1 MKLKHCALLLLSSG
15 FLTLSSFAADS
26 TADAAWAKVEQ
37 SMNGMKK
44 PATPP
49 KSREEAVE
57 LFKKGIVEFD
67 AALAEFLKVAPKD
80 GRRWEARFFELETA
94 RIRTVVGLPE
104 SSLDPAKVAEEI
116 KNAPDASQEVKGEV
130 SGAAVMMAARAAE
143 ADGKVEEWVKSAEEH
158 IKAYPDSK
166 ANRSISAKMKSLQAQ
181 ADLRSKPLELKF
193 KAVDGREVDLASLRG
208 KVVLV
213 DFWATWCGPCVAE
226 LPNVLK
232 AYEEL
237 HPKGFEIIGISLD
250 SDKGKLEKFVADRGM
265 AWPQYFDG
273 KGWENEI
280 SSRHGINSI
289 PAMWLVNK
297 KGMVVSTN
305 ARANLEEEVAK
316 LLAE

>member
-1 MKLKHCALLLLSSG
+1 
-15 FLTLSSFAADS
+15 
-26 TADAAWAKVEQ
+26 
-37 SMNGMKK
+37 MNGMKK

-57 LFKKGIVEFD
+57 MFKKGIVEFD

-94 RIRTVVGLPE
+94 RIRPVVGLPE
-104 SSLDPAKVAEEI
+104 SSLDPEKVAEEI

-130 SGAAVMMAARAAE
+130 SGAAVMMAARSAE
-143 ADGKVEEWVKSAEEH
+143 ADGKVEEWVKSAEAH
-158 IKAYPDSK
+158 LKAYPDSN
-166 ANRSISAKMKSLQAQ
+166 ANRAISAKMKSLQAQ

-232 AYEEL
+232 AYKDL

-250 SDKGKLEKFVADRGM
+250 QDKAKLEKFVADKGM
-265 AWPQYFDG
+265 DWPQYFDG
-273 KGWENEI
+273 KGWSNEI
-280 SSRHGINSI
+280 STRHGINSI

>member
-158 IKAYPDSK
+158 LKAYPDSK